1 MAPNSGTSRWMTGL
15 RARMYIDYVR
25 KPSAWRYLAVMAP
38 FALGLLAKPMLVTVP
53 LVLLLLDY
61 WPLGRMTRQASLT
74 KLLVEKL
81 PLIAMAIASA
91 SITILAQQKAIR
103 SLHKV
108 PMAGRIANACVSYV
122 VYLARL
128 VFRFD
133 LAAFYPYAPRSPLA
147 VSAIGSLL
155 LLLLISTLRL
165 GLTTAT
171 SQFAGRL
178 AVVSVDAAAG
188 DWLDS
193 GRRPGAGRSLYVP
206 AARRTLPGCLRFADR
221 RCAAIP
227 KVGAGG
233 RCDLHLGRSADLRLA
248 ANEFWRDSRTL
259 WTRAL
264 SCTADNWLAHMNL
277 GDALFRVKES
287 DAAVK
292 EFRQAIDLNP
302 HSFAVQ
308 NNLGVMY
315 VFLHKPEEA
324 IACFREALNIE
335 PWHAETHTN
344 LGDVFYQKG
353 RLAEAIDEWSEALL
367 YEPDDFI
374 ALNMLA
380 WVRATS
386 PEASMRNGKEALD
399 LARRAMELSAGRDPE
414 VIATLA
420 AAYAEEG
427 RFGDAESTLLS
438 AIQLAELRKMNDFAA
453 KLRERLKLYRA
464 GKREYLAR

>member
-1 MAPNSGTSRWMTGL
+1 M
-15 RARMYIDYVR
+15 
-25 KPSAWRYLAVMAP
+25 
-38 FALGLLAKPMLVTVP
+38 
-53 LVLLLLDY
+53 
-61 WPLGRMTRQASLT
+61 
-74 KLLVEKL
+74 
-81 PLIAMAIASA
+81 
-91 SITILAQQKAIR
+91 
-103 SLHKV
+103 
-108 PMAGRIANACVSYV
+108 
-122 VYLARL
+122 RL
-128 VFRFD
+128 
-133 LAAFYPYAPRSPLA
+133 RSPLA

-155 LLLLISTLRL
+155 LLLLISTCAWALRRRL
-165 GLTTAT
+165 PSLLVGWLWYLLMLLPVIGLIQVGDQAMADRYTYLPLVGPCLVVFDLPIGAARQFRRSALVFAAT
-171 SQFAGRL
+171 CIL
-178 AVVSVDAAAG
+178 AVLLICGWRQTSF
-188 DWLDS
+188 
-193 GRRPGAGRSLYVP
+193 GAT
-206 AARRTLPGCLRFADR
+206 AARFGP
-221 RCAAIP
+221 
-227 KVGAGG
+227 
-233 RCDLHLGRSADLRLA
+233 
-248 ANEFWRDSRTL
+248 
-259 WTRAL
+259 AL

-287 DAAVK
+287 DAAVE

-315 VFLHKPEEA
+315 VFLHKPDEA

-386 PEASMRNGKEALD
+386 PEASMRNGKEALG

-438 AIQLAELRKMNDFAA
+438 AIQLAELRKMNDFSA
-453 KLRERLKLYRA
+453 KLRRRLELYRA